1 MSGLL
6 NLRRC
11 ALYARL
17 SVLIPVFVT
26 MANRALGQAGGSV
39 FGRVT
44 AENGIVL
51 SGATVVVAGT
61 QIRALTDDS
70 GNFRVTGLPPGQAS
84 IQVKRLGFLPG
95 AVSVDVSP
103 TGFAELNIELAIAA
117 ENLVPITVRA
127 RKTSYSGRLAGYYER
142 LDRRNGGVFIT
153 REQIDQDRP
162 RTLSQLLQR
171 VPGVTVIRLRA
182 GATGIRLRDRTC
194 SPLVWLD
201 GNALPSGEVDL
212 DSFQPNSLQG
222 IELYLGSTTAPTRYL
237 AARDLSNC
245 GTILLW
251 SRSGE
256 TEVPLTVPST
266 AGQVADMV
274 ASHAVFTA
282 DQVDEGARVDSAAS
296 LEPAFPASL
305 NAAHLDGVVIAEFV
319 VSASGKMEQDTFGIV
334 SSSHPLFTE
343 AVHSALG
350 KAVFAPAR
358 IKGVAVRQ
366 LVHQV
371 FHFKGGG

>member
-1 MSGLL
+1 MSGSLK
-6 NLRRC
+6 LRTC

-17 SVLIPVFVT
+17 TVLIPAFVP
-26 MANRALGQAGGSV
+26 MSNRALGQAGGSV

-61 QIRALTDDS
+61 QIRALTDES
-70 GNFRVTGLPPGQAS
+70 GSFRVTGLPAGQAS
-84 IQVKRLGFLPG
+84 IHVKRLGFLPDS
-95 AVSVDVSP
+95 VSVDVPP
-103 TGFAELNIELAIAA
+103 TGLAELNIQLATAA
-117 ENLVPITVRA
+117 ENLLPVTVRA

-171 VPGVTVIRLRA
+171 VPGATVVRLRA
-182 GATGIRLRDRTC
+182 GAMGIRLRDRTC
-194 SPLVWLD
+194 SPLIWLD
-201 GNALPSGEVDL
+201 GNALPSGEIDL

-256 TEVPLTVPST
+256 TEVPLTPPST
-266 AGQVADMV
+266 AAQVADMV
-274 ASHAVFTA
+274 ASRAVFTA
-282 DQVDEGARVDSAAS
+282 DQVDEGARLDSTTS
-296 LEPAFPASL
+296 LEPAFPPSL
-305 NAAHLDGVVIAEFV
+305 NAAHFDGSVIVEFV

-334 SSSHPLFTE
+334 ASTHPLFTD
-343 AVHSALG
+343 AVRNALG
-350 KAVFAPAR
+350 KAVFVPAR

-366 LVHQV
+366 LVRQV
-371 FHFKGGG
+371 FRFKGGG